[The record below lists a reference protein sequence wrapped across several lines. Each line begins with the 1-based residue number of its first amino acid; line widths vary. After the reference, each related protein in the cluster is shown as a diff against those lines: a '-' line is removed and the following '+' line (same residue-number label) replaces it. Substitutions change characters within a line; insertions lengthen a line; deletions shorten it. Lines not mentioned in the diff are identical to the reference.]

1 MRASHWYQKKNHS
14 TSHMALVLQVN
25 CTIYL
30 HECSLQYDP
39 QFFGNNAILPA
50 WTLILPESWDK
61 SKTDTWEKLN
71 ASFHAGYDMDK
82 KSSVYIKNLSHRNKL
97 LIKCFRKRTSQV
109 KEFWKSYFST
119 ELILV

>member
-1 MRASHWYQKKNHS
+1 
-14 TSHMALVLQVN
+14 MALVLQVN
-25 CTIYL
+25 YTIYL

-39 QFFGNNAILPA
+39 RFFGNNAILPA

-82 KSSVYIKNLSHRNKL
+82 KSLVYIKNLSHRNKL
-97 LIKCFRKRTSQV
+97 LIKCFK
-109 KEFWKSYFST
+109 KELLKLKSFGKAT
-119 ELILV
+119 FQLN